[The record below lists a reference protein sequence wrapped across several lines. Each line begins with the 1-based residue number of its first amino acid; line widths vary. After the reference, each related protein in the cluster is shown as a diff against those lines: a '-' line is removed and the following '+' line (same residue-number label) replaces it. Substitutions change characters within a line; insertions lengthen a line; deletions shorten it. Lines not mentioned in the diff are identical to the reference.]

1 MAVKVKDVFLFY
13 YSLQWF
19 ENLCLNK
26 REMIGPSGITNN
38 ETLKVVVREKS
49 VGEICAFNN
58 IAQRL
63 KIVITYKP

>member
-1 MAVKVKDVFLFY
+1 MT
-13 YSLQWF
+13 QWCD
-19 ENLCLNK
+19 LLPGRAAQGTRVNK